1 MIQKAK
7 RKITAVWQARAAGRK
22 ARLGVRAYNI
32 CSVCGRSRGVLR
44 FFGMCRICVRESAR
58 RGELPGLRKASW

>member
-7 RKITAVWQARAAGRK
+7 KKNERVRQARAAGRR
-22 ARLGVRAYNI
+22 ARLGVRAYSI
-32 CSVCGRSRGVLR
+32 CNLCGRSRGVLR